1 MKKIAILIL
10 VYNITN
16 AQEVAIEMS
25 KMNIAYAGLNNSI
38 VVMVAGLGCNEFIV
52 WTDNGI
58 VHQEKNCNYT
68 FSPEKVGI
76 ANIYF
81 KRSIKA
87 MDTIAC
93 RKIRIKPLPTPSAKF
108 ANKSGGNIGL
118 GEFKAQYGLIALL
131 EGFDIDARFNIESY
145 KINVIRGNNVLHS
158 VLNHGG
164 RIEISN
170 QYIIDQ
176 VKIGDKIIFE
186 NIFVKMPGLEKS
198 QKLNSLIFEIE

>member
-25 KMNIAYAGLNNSI
+25 KMNIAYAGLDNSI
-38 VVMVAGLGCNEFIV
+38 VVMVEGLGCNEFIV
-52 WTDNGI
+52 CTDNGSI
-58 VHQEKNCNYT
+58 HQGKNCNYT
-68 FSPEKVGI
+68 YSPEKVGI
-76 ANIYF
+76 VNIYF

-93 RKIRIKPLPTPSAKF
+93 RKIRIKPLPTPSAKY
-108 ANKSGGNIGL
+108 ANKSGGNIGI
-118 GEFKAQYGLIALL
+118 GEFKVQTGLIAPI

-186 NIFVKMPGLEKS
+186 NIFVKMLGLEKS

>member
-25 KMNIAYAGLNNSI
+25 KMNIAYAGLDNPM
-38 VVMVAGLGCNEFIV
+38 VVMLEGIGCNEFFV
-52 WTDNGI
+52 CTDNGSI
-58 VHQEKNCNYT
+58 HQGKNCNYT
-68 FSPEKVGI
+68 YSPEKVGI

-87 MDTIAC
+87 VDTIAC

-118 GEFKAQYGLIALL
+118 GEFKAQSGLIASL

-158 VLNHGG
+158 VLNHSS
-164 RIEISN
+164 RIEVSN

-176 VKIGDKIIFE
+176 VKNGDKIIFE